1 MTLFLNEII
10 LINESNFEPHKIPVE
25 IGKSYYIYIY
35 IYICHVPNQF
45 LNFDASILS
54 LIAII
59 ESFVIFILNVT
70 SLSIRI

>member
-10 LINESNFEPHKIPVE
+10 LINESNFEPHKIPIE
-25 IGKSYYIYIY
+25 IGKSYYIY